1 MIRILLAVSLCACM
15 ASQSLAADFATE
27 VLDATFKF
35 FHKDSTSTCFLVRR
49 PEPDTA
55 VYLVTTAHTL
65 ERTHGETAV
74 LVLREA
80 KPDGSYGRHDFSIAI
95 RKAEKPLWTR
105 HDNMDVAVL
114 KIAQPLPVP
123 VAALPVS
130 ALADTAGLKASG
142 AQLCRSL
149 FVLTYPQRFE
159 ANGAGLPVARHG
171 IFASPPQLPIAK
183 HPTFLADYTTF
194 AGDSGGPVFIE
205 TADHRP
211 LIVGMAIAQT
221 HHVDRMKSEY
231 EERVVRYPLGIGT
244 VLHAQFI
251 REAIEM
257 NAQQSEQAT
266 N

>member
-1 MIRILLAVSLCACM
+1 MNRILLAVCFSLCIAPTCF
-15 ASQSLAADFATE
+15 AADFATE
-27 VLDATFKF
+27 VMQATFKF

-49 PEPDTA
+49 ADPDSA

-74 LVLREA
+74 IVLREEQ
-80 KPDGSYGRHDFSIAI
+80 PDGDYVRRDFSIAI
-95 RKAEKPLWTR
+95 RKVDKPLWRR
-105 HDNMDVAVL
+105 HEKMDVAVL

-123 VAALPVS
+123 VAALPIS

-142 AQLCRSL
+142 AHLCGSL

-171 IFASPPQLPIAK
+171 VFASHPQLPIAK

-205 TADHRP
+205 TADHHP
-211 LIVGMAIAQT
+211 LIVGLAIAQT
-221 HHVDRMKSEY
+221 HHVDRTKSEY
-231 EERVVRYPLGIGT
+231 EERIVRYPLGLGT

-251 REAIEM
+251 RDTIELA
-257 NAQQSEQAT
+257 AQQTEPSEK
-266 N
+266 